1 MMSKKRIF
9 FIKVISIIALLSI
22 SLPSQKF
29 NMPYSLAIFLTL
41 SERIIESDLSY
52 DLLMSLVAVI
62 GMVLVFNKSRIIT
75 AFGYL
80 LSIILLCISIIYLSN
95 RKFDLY
101 FWIPLAIF
109 ISCVVIVFVNPF
121 KNKKELVTT

>member
-1 MMSKKRIF
+1 MYNKKII

-62 GMVLVFNKSRIIT
+62 GMVLVFSKSRIIT